1 MSDNIKSTKIFFDE
15 TLPKIDIKYAKIFF
29 DEILPKIEQVTTQSR
44 YGYHGLSH
52 TIQVAMFALDI
63 ANSIN
68 QAPLPVLLAAALHDC
83 ARTNDAWCVNHGP
96 NAVPVGK
103 KFLAQNYPNIS
114 QTDVEKILYA
124 IENHTVGRN
133 ATDAVSACLWDGDR
147 IRLSWERGYKPD
159 FFSTE
164 RGRQIAS
171 LTVNGQRK
179 YISAQEEILTAN
191 NIRTRAQI
199 AFDKYQDQKQNQ
211 TQYKIHTR

>member
-1 MSDNIKSTKIFFDE
+1 MSDNTKFFDETSPKIDIEYTKIFFDE
-15 TLPKIDIKYAKIFF
+15 V
-29 DEILPKIEQVTTQSR
+29 LPKIEQVTTQSR

-52 TIQVAMFALDI
+52 TIQVVMFALDI

-83 ARTNDAWCVNHGP
+83 ARTNDEWCVNHGP
-96 NAVPVGK
+96 DAVPVGK
-103 KFLAQNYPNIS
+103 KFLTQHYPNMS
-114 QTDVEKILYA
+114 QTDIEKILYA
-124 IENHTVGRN
+124 VKNHTVGRN

-147 IRLSWERGYKPD
+147 IRLSWERGYNPD

-171 LTVNGQRK
+171 LTTNGQRK
-179 YISAQEEILTAN
+179 YISDQEEILIAN

-199 AFDKYQDQKQNQ
+199 IFDKYQDRIQNK
-211 TQYKIHTR
+211 TLYKNTGR

>member
-1 MSDNIKSTKIFFDE
+1 MSDNTKFFDETSPKIDIKYTKIFFDE
-15 TLPKIDIKYAKIFF
+15 V
-29 DEILPKIEQVTTQSR
+29 LPKIEQVTTQSR

-52 TIQVAMFALDI
+52 TIQVVMFALDI

-83 ARTNDAWCVNHGP
+83 ARTNDEWCVNHGP

-103 KFLAQNYPNIS
+103 KFLAQHYPNMS
-114 QTDVEKILYA
+114 QTDIEKILYA
-124 IENHTVGRN
+124 VKNHTVGRN

-147 IRLSWERGYKPD
+147 IRLSWERGYNPD

-171 LTVNGQRK
+171 LTTNGQRK
-179 YISAQEEILTAN
+179 YISDQEEILISN

-199 AFDKYQDQKQNQ
+199 VFDKYQDCIQIK
-211 TQYKIHTR
+211 TLYKNTGR

>member
-1 MSDNIKSTKIFFDE
+1 MSDNTKFFNETSPKIDIKYTKIFFDE
-15 TLPKIDIKYAKIFF
+15 V
-29 DEILPKIEQVTTQSR
+29 LPKIEQVTTQSR

-52 TIQVAMFALDI
+52 TIQVVMFALDI

-83 ARTNDAWCVNHGP
+83 ARTNDEWCVNHGP

-103 KFLAQNYPNIS
+103 KFLAQHYPNMS
-114 QTDVEKILYA
+114 QTDIEKILYA
-124 IENHTVGRN
+124 VKNHTVGRN

-147 IRLSWERGYKPD
+147 IRLSWERGYNPD

-171 LTVNGQRK
+171 LTTNGQRK
-179 YISAQEEILTAN
+179 YISDQEEILIAN

-199 AFDKYQDQKQNQ
+199 VFDKYQDCIQIN
-211 TQYKIHTR
+211 TLYKNTGR

>member
-1 MSDNIKSTKIFFDE
+1 MSDNTKFFDETSPKIDIKHTKIFFDE
-15 TLPKIDIKYAKIFF
+15 V
-29 DEILPKIEQVTTQSR
+29 LPKIEQVTTQSR

-52 TIQVAMFALDI
+52 TIQVVMFALDI

-83 ARTNDAWCVNHGP
+83 ARTNDEWCVNHGP

-103 KFLAQNYPNIS
+103 KFLAQHYPNMS
-114 QTDVEKILYA
+114 QTDIEKILYA
-124 IENHTVGRN
+124 VKNHTVGRN

-147 IRLSWERGYKPD
+147 IRLSWERGYNPD

-171 LTVNGQRK
+171 LTTNGQRK
-179 YISAQEEILTAN
+179 YISDQEEILIAN

-199 AFDKYQDQKQNQ
+199 VFDKYQDRIQNK
-211 TQYKIHTR
+211 TLYKNTGR

>member
-1 MSDNIKSTKIFFDE
+1 MKTLYEGILDDMEDQMTAGDKFNKQYKKMLNELDNMKTICSSTKNWLHKTYSFD
-15 TLPKIDIKYAKIFF
+15 P
-29 DEILPKIEQVTTQSR
+29 
-44 YGYHGLSH
+44 
-52 TIQVAMFALDI
+52 
-63 ANSIN
+63 
-68 QAPLPVLLAAALHDC
+68 
-83 ARTNDAWCVNHGP
+83 
-96 NAVPVGK
+96 
-103 KFLAQNYPNIS
+103 QNYPNIS

-124 IENHTVGRN
+124 IKNHTVGRN

-171 LTVNGQRK
+171 LTANGQRK